1 MHPDEQAIRD
11 VHATWIAAV
20 NAGDLAELQGLMTR
34 DAVFMNPGRAA
45 IGPAEFPSGFGRAQR
60 QFQVRC
66 TSEPRDIAIS
76 GDLAVVCSRDAL
88 SLLPREDGAPLEMAG
103 DRLTVYRRESD
114 GRWRLARDAH
124 TLSPVLARDGD

>member
-1 MHPDEQAIRD
+1 MTPDEQAVRD

-20 NAGDLAELQGLMTR
+20 NAGDLAELQDLMTP
-34 DAVFMNPGRAA
+34 DAVFMSPGSAA
-45 IGPAEFPSGFGRAQR
+45 IGPAEFPAGFGRAQR

-66 TSEPRDIAIS
+66 VSEPQDVTIS
-76 GDLAVVCSRDAL
+76 GDLAVVRSRDAL
-88 SLLPREDGAPLEMAG
+88 SLMPREDGAPLEMAG

-124 TLSPVLARDGD
+124 TLSPIMSRG

>member
-20 NAGDLAELQGLMTR
+20 NAGDLAELQALMTD
-34 DAVFMNPGRAA
+34 DAVFMNPGREAV
-45 IGPAEFPSGFGRAQR
+45 GPSEFPDGFGRAQR

-66 TSEPRDIAIS
+66 ISDPQEVAVS
-76 GDLAVVCSRDAL
+76 GDLAYVRSRDSL
-88 SLLPREDGAPLEMAG
+88 SLMPRDGGQALALAG
-103 DRLTVYRRESD
+103 DRLTVYRKEAD

-124 TLSPVLARDGD
+124 TLSPVVSRG